1 MAETMNMMEISV
13 DRFIKEIKLDLEDE
27 NYDPVIGI
35 GKSGVG
41 KTMSIAEM
49 CEELGIGFCELR
61 LVTLT
66 EIDLLGIPTIE
77 NGRTTYASNAL
88 LPDVKRDGEKGILVL
103 DEITSCSS
111 TLRAAAY
118 QLLDSK
124 RALGNYKLPEHWK
137 VVALGNGIS
146 DGGVFSGMEH
156 AFLSRATCYRI
167 EPNLNSW
174 MKWAVNKGVNPSITA
189 FLKFDPTKLHEFDPD
204 EIASVFPC
212 PRSWTALSKKLNARE
227 KRNGGMLP
235 LEQVELYAAGTVGI
249 TVAASFSAFYQYNT
263 KSTVSAEDVLSG
275 KAEPSAIKEM
285 GTETIYLLLS
295 SIVKNISEE
304 LKAGNTDYAE
314 FTPEC
319 MKRTANLCKWVIG
332 VSAYKLD
339 YSLMCFSDLAQIQL
353 FSDMVIVNDQFDEIC
368 PEFIVFANTHK
379 IVFNK

>member
-88 LPDVKRDGEKGILVL
+88 LPDEKRDGKKGILVL

-111 TLRAAAY
+111 TIRAAAY

-124 RALGNYKLPEHWK
+124 RALGNYKLPEQWK
-137 VVALGNGIS
+137 VVALGNGID

-174 MKWAVNKGVNPSITA
+174 TKWAVNKGVNSSIIA

-235 LEQVELYAAGTVGI
+235 LEQVELYAAGTVGV
-249 TVAASFSAFYQYNT
+249 TVASSFSAFYAFNS
-263 KSTVSAEDVLSG
+263 KSSVSAEDILSG
-275 KAEPSAIKEM
+275 KANPSDIKDM
-285 GTETIYLLLS
+285 GTEVVYLLLS
-295 SIVKNISEE
+295 SLVKKITEE
-304 LKAGNTDYAE
+304 LEAGCIGYAE
-314 FTPEC
+314 FTDEC
-319 MKRTANLCKWVIG
+319 MQRTANLCNWVIG
-332 VSAYKLD
+332 VGDYKLD
-339 YSLMCFSDLAQIQL
+339 YALMCFTDLAQVSL
-353 FSDMVIVNDQFDEIC
+353 FTDVVFISDKFDDMC
-368 PEFIVFANTHK
+368 PEYIVFANK
-379 IVFNK
+379 NKLVFNR